1 MGKKRKRP
9 SDEHDDDDDND
20 VLETA
25 RGVDRRVAKRRKHR
39 DDQTNRILWPPEK
52 FDLAFVAWACQ
63 QFPDTGFC
71 LDFRARWLKSRQACP
86 LCDKYA
92 IRKIAD
98 LDSMCKDGKKR
109 KAVSEEF
116 PTRCDIETLERME
129 YIMCGRPHGA
139 QSFDYVRT
147 ESDKAEV
154 KVTFE
159 GVVHLGWPELCAL
172 LETCEFS
179 DLVVDLNQ
187 QSVSLKLTPRVKE
200 PLDPE
205 EVGMALMGY
214 YLRFADT
221 THVPI
226 KHDALQDLP

>member
-1 MGKKRKRP
+1 M
-9 SDEHDDDDDND
+9 
-20 VLETA
+20 LETA

-147 ESDKAEV
+147 ESDRAEV

>member
-9 SDEHDDDDDND
+9 SDEHDDNDDD
-20 VLETA
+20 LENEQEL
-25 RGVDRRVAKRRKHR
+25 DRRVVKRRRHR

-52 FDLAFVAWACQ
+52 FDLTFVAWARQ

-71 LDFRARWLKSRQACP
+71 LDFRARWIKSRQACP

-98 LDSMCKDGKKR
+98 LDSMCKDGKTR

-116 PTRCDIETLERME
+116 PTRLDIETLERME

-139 QSFDYVRT
+139 QSFNYVRT

-154 KVTFE
+154 EVTFE

-179 DLVVDLNQ
+179 DLIVDLNEQ
-187 QSVSLKLTPRVKE
+187 RVSLKLTPRVKE
-200 PLDPE
+200 PLDAE
-205 EVGMALMGY
+205 EVGMALVGY
-214 YLRFADT
+214 YLRLVDT

-226 KHDALQDLP
+226 RRDALQDLP

>member
-1 MGKKRKRP
+1 M
-9 SDEHDDDDDND
+9 
-20 VLETA
+20 LETA
-25 RGVDRRVAKRRKHR
+25 RGVDRRVAKRWKHR